1 MTARKNWMFGL
12 AGLGLAI
19 AAPVQAAPD
28 GFPETVWIVAKRDAD
43 REVRRDER
51 DGRRDERRSTRR
63 DDDARESPDGYGYGY
78 ERRQQ
83 HRHEM
88 EERRRDR
95 R

>member
-12 AGLGLAI
+12 AALGLAI
-19 AAPVQAAPD
+19 AAPVQASPD
-28 GFPETVWIVAKRDAD
+28 GFTSPVWIVAKRDTD

-51 DGRRDERRSTRR
+51 EPRKDERRSMRR
-63 DDDARESPDGYGYGY
+63 EAERENPEGYGYGY

-83 HRHEM
+83 HRHESD
-88 EERRRDR
+88 ERRRDR